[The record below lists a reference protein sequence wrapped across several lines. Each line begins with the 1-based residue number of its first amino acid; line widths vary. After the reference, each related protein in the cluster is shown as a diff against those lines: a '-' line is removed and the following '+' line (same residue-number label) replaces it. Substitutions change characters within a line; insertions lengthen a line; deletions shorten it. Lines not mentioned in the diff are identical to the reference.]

1 MYEQFY
7 GLSAKPFRLRPDPH
21 FFFGSKGHKR
31 AMAYLEYGLS
41 QGEGFIVIT
50 GEVGAGKTTLV
61 RNLFNNLPSEQIV
74 AAHIVNTHLDSDD
87 TLRMVVSAFGL
98 PYENVSKADLLTR
111 LESFLRQSDLE
122 GKRALLVVDEAQN
135 LSQRTVEELRM
146 LSNFQTDDKCLL
158 QTFLIGQPEF
168 RGILH
173 SAGMQQLRQR
183 VIASYH
189 LGPMDAA
196 ETQAYIEHRL
206 HTVGWN
212 GDPAFDAPAFAA
224 IYAHSG
230 GIPRKV
236 NTLCD
241 RLLLMGFLEEM
252 HAFGEADVAEVI
264 RDIAEEFALPA
275 GQAEPAQQAQA
286 QTCAGAGA
294 DAAADTVAPV
304 NPAYLDERMMRL
316 EKSVVSVLNILKKIV
331 ATPAAGTAPGSN
343 NALGNSLGNSTLGNT
358 GALGHNND

>member
-1 MYEQFY
+1 MYESFY

-21 FFFGSKGHKR
+21 FFYGSKGHKR

-111 LESFLRQSDLE
+111 LEAFLRASDAQ

-135 LSQRTVEELRM
+135 LKPGTVEELRM

-168 RGILH
+168 RTTLH
-173 SAGMQQLRQR
+173 SPGMQQLRQR

-189 LGPMDAA
+189 LGPMDEA

-206 HTVGWN
+206 STVGWK
-212 GDPAFDAPAFAA
+212 GDPSFSHPAYSA
-224 IYAHSG
+224 IYAYTG

-241 RLLLMGFLEEM
+241 RLLLNGFLEEI
-252 HAFGEADVAEVI
+252 HAFAEDDVAEVI
-264 RDIAEEFALPA
+264 GDINQEFELPA
-275 GQAEPAQQAQA
+275 SQADSQSA
-286 QTCAGAGA
+286 AGAPNA
-294 DAAADTVAPV
+294 MMAPPAAPSSLDS
-304 NPAYLDERMMRL
+304 NPQLDERMMRL

-331 ATPAAGTAPGSN
+331 ATPAGA
-343 NALGNSLGNSTLGNT
+343 NT
-358 GALGHNND
+358 PLNHNNE

>member
-1 MYEQFY
+1 MYEQYY

-87 TLRMVVSAFGL
+87 TLRMVVAAFGL
-98 PYENVSKADLLTR
+98 PYENVSKTDLLTR
-111 LESFLRQSDLE
+111 LEHFLRAADAD

-135 LSQRTVEELRM
+135 LTARTVEELRM

-158 QTFLIGQPEF
+158 QTFLVGQPEF
-168 RGILH
+168 RQTLH
-173 SAGMQQLRQR
+173 SPSMSQLRQR

-189 LGPMDAA
+189 LGPMDAD
-196 ETQAYIEHRL
+196 ETRAYIEHRL
-206 HTVGWN
+206 RTVGWN
-212 GDPAFDAPAFAA
+212 NDPSFSDDAYAA
-224 IYAHSG
+224 IYEHTG

-241 RLLLMGFLEEM
+241 RLMLMGFLEEM
-252 HAFGEADVAEVI
+252 HAFTGHDVQTVI
-264 RDIAEEFALPA
+264 RDIAEEFQAPGSQDGAGVLPDLVAPQSLEALDLGLQGVPA
-275 GQAEPAQQAQA
+275 GP
-286 QTCAGAGA
+286 
-294 DAAADTVAPV
+294 VAPV

-331 ATPAAGTAPGSN
+331 ATPAGQAA
-343 NALGNSLGNSTLGNT
+343 SLNHPNE
-358 GALGHNND
+358 